1 MSKLSHIDTK
11 MPITFYA
18 CVDEVIT
25 DPEMVSLAEQ
35 MKMPRLLNCSVPL
48 ADAEIV
54 VRDSGEIMNWLRS
67 NPRWSAR
74 LEETLQCLAEDS
86 DGRPLLTA
94 FMPIDQLIML
104 AEDLKSDCVCDFRP
118 QFVEWQKMGA
128 TEGSFDG
135 YRLNLDAIAAAEAL
149 VATNCRKENSLG
161 K

>member
-1 MSKLSHIDTK
+1 MCKLSHIDTK

-35 MKMPRLLNCSVPL
+35 LKMPRLLNCSVPL

-54 VRDSGEIMNWLRS
+54 VRDNGEIMNWLRS

-74 LEETLQCLAEDS
+74 IEETLQCLAEDS

-104 AEDLKSDCVCDFRP
+104 AEDLNSDCVCDFRP
-118 QFVEWQKMGA
+118 QFAEWQKTGA
-128 TEGSFDG
+128 TEGCVDG
-135 YRLNLDAIAAAEAL
+135 YRLNLDVIAAAEAM
-149 VATNCRKENSLG
+149 VAVS
-161 K
+161 